1 LTEDRPGWVG
11 RSPSVRDEPDRRWF
25 SLDIGRSGGFNEV
38 SEGPCAGEGPCGRD
52 SEGEAPVMPHARG
65 RQGMVR
71 VEGLPIRVA
80 AVALVLLVLAAVPP
94 CPAAASP
101 ARELA
106 PGVYVL
112 GSSDRYGSANMG
124 FVVFDDHV
132 LLVGAPHPDLVPRWL
147 AEAERVA

>member
-1 LTEDRPGWVG
+1 
-11 RSPSVRDEPDRRWF
+11 
-25 SLDIGRSGGFNEV
+25 
-38 SEGPCAGEGPCGRD
+38 
-52 SEGEAPVMPHARG
+52 MPHARG
-65 RQGMVR
+65 RQGMVK
-71 VEGLPIRVA
+71 VQGLPIRVA
-80 AVALVLLVLAAVPP
+80 AVALILTILAAFPP

-132 LLVGAPHPDLVPRWL
+132 LLVGAPHPDLVARCL
-147 AEAERVA
+147 TEVERMAPGKPVRRAVM